1 MAVPPP
7 VSKYRSDTQTPGH
20 TAGQP
25 SITSVMS
32 TALSSP
38 TSQSSHAPTT
48 AFSPTTTT
56 TSLNRSLS
64 EKPHG

>member
-7 VSKYRSDTQTPGH
+7 VSNYRSDTQTPGH
-20 TAGQP
+20 PSGQP

-32 TALSSP
+32 MAFSSP
-38 TSQSSHAPTT
+38 TSQSSHVPTT

-56 TSLNRSLS
+56 TSLNCSLS